1 MRGSGCKCTV
11 RDDHDDDEDDEDDD
25 GDVDDVWDALG
36 LPCMLKPIQTSLA
49 PGLLPSRPSLSNPL
63 SVWMPAG
70 EAPGADV
77 LKHVNSTIRQ
87 FCLSQSQLCASLLPG
102 LRHSMSGGGCI

>member
-11 RDDHDDDEDDEDDD
+11 RDDHDD
-25 GDVDDVWDALG
+25 VDDVLDALCV
-36 LPCMLKPIQTSLA
+36 PCILKPIQTSLA

-63 SVWMPAG
+63 SVWTPAG

-77 LKHVNSTIRQ
+77 LKHVLPVPVPIVCLAAAWPAAQYERMWMYIRY
-87 FCLSQSQLCASLLPG
+87 
-102 LRHSMSGGGCI
+102 

>member
-25 GDVDDVWDALG
+25 GDVDDVLDALG
-36 LPCMLKPIQTSLA
+36 LPCPIQTSLA

-63 SVWMPAG
+63 SVWTPAR

-77 LKHVNSTIRQ
+77 LKHVNGTSRQ
-87 FCLSQSQLCASLLPG
+87 FCLSQSPLCASLLPG

>member
-11 RDDHDDDEDDEDDD
+11 RDHHDDEDEDDEDDD
-25 GDVDDVWDALG
+25 GDVDDVEDALG

-63 SVWMPAG
+63 SPAG

-77 LKHVNSTIRQ
+77 LKHVKSTSRQ
-87 FCLSQSQLCASLLPG
+87 LCLSQFQSCASLLPC
-102 LRHSMSGGGCI
+102 LRHSMSGRG

>member
-1 MRGSGCKCTV
+1 MHTV
-11 RDDHDDDEDDEDDD
+11 RDDHDDEDDD

-63 SVWMPAG
+63 SVWTPAG

-77 LKHVNSTIRQ
+77 LKHVNIVKSTIRQ
-87 FCLSQSQLCASLLPG
+87 FCLPIVCLAAAWPAAQYE
-102 LRHSMSGGGCI
+102 RMWMYIRY

>member
-63 SVWMPAG
+63 SVWTPAG

-77 LKHVNSTIRQ
+77 LKHVNGTSRQ

-102 LRHSMSGGGCI
+102 LRHSMSGCGCI